1 MEEKQYLNLLQ
12 NVLVNGH
19 YETARNGP
27 TRSLFGSSMRFSLS
41 NGTIPIITTKKMA
54 WKTCLKELLWFI
66 GGKTNNRLLKE
77 QGVHIWDANA
87 SPEFKQSVG
96 LDYYKED
103 LLGPIYGWQ
112 WRHFDAP
119 YDHLEDEPSNQ
130 VDESISY
137 KYKDQLQ
144 EIIQTLKNP
153 ATRTSRRMVMTA
165 WNPNQLTK
173 MVLPPCHM
181 LCQFHVHN
189 GNQLSCAMYQRSAD
203 LFLGKPFNIASY
215 AFLTHLLA
223 AHCGLEAYE
232 LICFDG
238 NVHIYQPHIEAVK
251 IQCQREP
258 FPFPTLSIR
267 KVCETIEEYTVDDFV
282 VNHYQCHEPIS
293 APLIA

>member
-19 YETARNGP
+19 DEETRNGP

-41 NGTIPIITTKKMA
+41 NGTIPILTTKKMA

-66 GGKTNNRLLKE
+66 GGNTDNRLLKE

-87 SPEFKQSVG
+87 SSEFRQSVG
-96 LDYYKED
+96 LDDYQED

-119 YDHLEDEPSNQ
+119 YDHLSEEMSK
-130 VDESISY
+130 

-144 EIIQTLKNP
+144 EIIDTLKNP

-165 WNPNQLTK
+165 WNPNQLK
-173 MVLPPCHM
+173 EMVLPPCHM
-181 LCQFHVHN
+181 LCQFHVHH

-238 NVHIYQPHIEAVK
+238 NVHLYEPHREAVET
-251 IQCQREP
+251 QCRREP
-258 FPFPTLSIR
+258 YPFPTLSIR
-267 KVCETIEEYTVDDFV
+267 QVHETIEEYTVDDFI
-282 VNHYQCHEPIS
+282 VNNYQCHEPIS
-293 APLIA
+293 AKMIA

>member
-1 MEEKQYLNLLQ
+1 MEEKQYLNLMQ
-12 NVLVNGH
+12 NVLTNGH
-19 YETARNGP
+19 DEETRNGT
-27 TRSLFGSSMRFSLS
+27 TRSLFGSSMRFSLA
-41 NGTIPIITTKKMA
+41 NGTIPILTTKKMA

-66 GGKTNNRLLKE
+66 GGNTNNRLLKE

-87 SPEFKQSVG
+87 SREFMQSVG
-96 LDYYKED
+96 LDYYRDD

-112 WRHFDAP
+112 WRRFDAP
-119 YDHLEDEPSNQ
+119 YDHLKDEPSNQ
-130 VDESISY
+130 GDEPSNQG
-137 KYKDQLQ
+137 KDQLQ
-144 EIIQTLKNP
+144 EIIDTLKKP

-173 MVLPPCHM
+173 MVLPPCHV

-238 NVHIYQPHIEAVK
+238 NVHLYQPHINVVETQLK
-251 IQCQREP
+251 REP
-258 FPFPTLSIR
+258 YPFPTLSIR
-267 KVCETIEEYTVDDFV
+267 RVCEKIEDYKVDDFV
-282 VNHYQCHEPIS
+282 VNDYQCHEPLS
-293 APLIA
+293 ASIIA